1 VAAEAERRWKLG
13 GRVTDAGHHD
23 CLFVR
28 DLSQVEADELKAKFR
43 EVHELAEQNG
53 LTRVLESGDRWGAV
67 LDAAQEEI
75 ELDGAISPQ
84 SERAAQLELG
94 AFVRFCERLVEEL
107 RAEATAS
114 ETRPEPQAAFF
125 AERLEQLQRTGP
137 YALLVEAFEEGKIEA
152 DLLQL
157 RKTLDPLYVRGFE
170 TYSARDLVAATLGGL
185 IELVVAHFVLRE
197 SAYRALADEL
207 RPLTRSVPK
216 GMPSLFSFIES
227 GAAKPSNY
235 ELTDFPVFALARL
248 DHAFDEVRAGRGQQ
262 AILEL
267 LQGRY
272 RRILRFGKAS
282 ADSAAVGGT
291 SSEGL
296 DALPTATV
304 QLDVDLLGSEPID
317 YWAPMSDRVEEGG
330 EGREM
335 FLGVVQRADPDGR
348 LVTLDCEGAAAL
360 TEQVAGGT
368 LAANMEPAELIRAMI
383 ARSGWDGEL
392 LLQEEKKEHLPE
404 VFDVISPLHGIE
416 VDKPLRMGTISIVPR
431 EQEVEKIGLLEKGE
445 PGETGAEMIAEFRE
459 ADSFAVAQPTAQ
471 TVDAA
476 EDEGLGEI
484 DIALAWLT
492 TRGRYGAVALPDGSP
507 QLFDRQQALRAPHR
521 GPVVYVCGAE
531 TKRLWLRRPAEPDRA
546 IKRCLS
552 DDDSST
558 APPLP
563 VKLEVND
570 RLALLA
576 LRLAAS
582 EADPLMQVRA
592 LWQAIESYAEKRK
605 GERRLFTK
613 REKKAI
619 KKLVLDHADLDLSK
633 RQRDR
638 LKEAIDGLNH
648 ESLTLRLRRRLKRDA
663 VLVTD
668 DELAL
673 LDELYDI
680 RNDIVHGRPVE
691 QPPQRDQINYGISI
705 VSRMLVHR
713 IASLGQGE
721 VSDVVPEDG

>member
-1 VAAEAERRWKLG
+1 M
-13 GRVTDAGHHD
+13 
-23 CLFVR
+23 
-28 DLSQVEADELKAKFR
+28 
-43 EVHELAEQNG
+43 
-53 LTRVLESGDRWGAV
+53 
-67 LDAAQEEI
+67 
-75 ELDGAISPQ
+75 
-84 SERAAQLELG
+84 
-94 AFVRFCERLVEEL
+94 
-107 RAEATAS
+107 
-114 ETRPEPQAAFF
+114 
-125 AERLEQLQRTGP
+125 
-137 YALLVEAFEEGKIEA
+137 EA

-197 SAYRALADEL
+197 PTYRVLADEL

-216 GMPSLFSFIES
+216 GMPSLFSFIETS
-227 GAAKPSNY
+227 AAKPSNY

-248 DHAFDEVRAGRGQQ
+248 DHAFDGVRAGRGQQ

-282 ADSAAVGGT
+282 ADAAAVGGT

-335 FLGVVQRADPDGR
+335 FLGAVQRANPDGR

-392 LLQEEKKEHLPE
+392 MFQGERKKHLLE
-404 VFDVISPLHGIE
+404 VFDVISPLHGIA

-431 EQEVEKIGLLEKGE
+431 EQGIEKIGLLEQGEE

-471 TVDAA
+471 TVDGA

-507 QLFDRQQALRAPHR
+507 QLFDRQRALRAPHR
-521 GPVVYVCGAE
+521 GPVVFVCGAE
-531 TKRLWLRRPAEPDRA
+531 TKRLWLRRPAVPDEA
-546 IKRCLS
+546 IERCLS

-558 APPLP
+558 VPPLP

-638 LKEAIDGLNH
+638 LKEAVDGLNH

-721 VSDVVPEDG
+721 VSDVESGEG